1 MKHSI
6 TLFIDKAEEMIREV
20 SDIAN
25 LSSDNISNFA
35 HALELWLIK
44 AEQLFK
50 EYNHGEQAL
59 LAALRPSVILAGC
72 AGAIDTNDAITG
84 RRKRRKALLAEYL
97 KQSVDF
103 FYRPYAREKEKVNEA
118 NDIVR
123 QVVLVALQTGLL
135 NNVSLTLPIKAEQ
148 LVEIQNLLYTDDELS
163 KGINRTLAIIAYPD
177 LLRLIDLNLTNVLS
191 GIQYSR

>member
-1 MKHSI
+1 
-6 TLFIDKAEEMIREV
+6 
-20 SDIAN
+20 
-25 LSSDNISNFA
+25 
-35 HALELWLIK
+35 
-44 AEQLFK
+44 
-50 EYNHGEQAL
+50 
-59 LAALRPSVILAGC
+59 
-72 AGAIDTNDAITG
+72 
-84 RRKRRKALLAEYL
+84 
-97 KQSVDF
+97 VD
-103 FYRPYAREKEKVNEA
+103 EA

-191 GIQYSR
+191 GIRYSR

>member
-25 LSSDNISNFA
+25 LSNDNISNFA

-59 LAALRPSVILAGC
+59 LAAVRPSVILAGC
-72 AGAIDTNDAITG
+72 AGAIDTNG

-103 FYRPYAREKEKVNEA
+103 FYRPYAREKEKVDEA

-191 GIQYSR
+191 GIRYSR